1 MPDCLTDTPR
11 ILQGLT
17 LGLQSGALYAVIAIG
32 YTLVYGVLELL
43 NFAHSEIFMS
53 GAFAAA
59 FVGATFLV
67 DGAPPTGGNQFLA
80 LAAALLA
87 AMAVGGLI
95 AVLMERVAYR
105 PLRKSGAPRL
115 AALIAAIGVFL
126 IISNAVRIRYGAN
139 ALRFPNLLPSENVF
153 RIGPAQNVVINNK
166 MLLVIVS
173 AIILL
178 AFLDFFVNKTRVG
191 KGIRAVAQDA
201 ETAGLMGV
209 NIDRIVAITFLVGGI
224 LGGAAGMLQGLV
236 FGSVRFNM
244 GFIPGL
250 KAFTAAVLGGIGNIR
265 GAMLGG
271 ILLGLIENLG
281 TLCIPDGARWKDA
294 MAFMILVLVLM
305 VRPTGILGAKAA
317 ERA

>member
-11 ILQGLT
+11 ILQGLA

-43 NFAHSEIFMS
+43 NFAHSEIFMT
-53 GAFAAA
+53 GAYAAA

-67 DGAPPTGGNQFLA
+67 DGAPPTGGTRIVA
-80 LAAALLA
+80 LGAAVLA
-87 AMAVGGLI
+87 AMAVGGII

-126 IISNAVRIRYGAN
+126 LLSNAVRIRYGAN
-139 ALRFPNLLPSENVF
+139 ALQFPNLMPSQQVFAIGNV
-153 RIGPAQNVVINNK
+153 QVNNK
-166 MLLVIVS
+166 MVLVIVS
-173 AIILL
+173 AIVLL

-271 ILLGLIENLG
+271 ILLGLFENLG
-281 TLCIPDGARWKDA
+281 TLCIPNGVRWKDA
-294 MAFMILVLVLM
+294 LAFIVLVLVLM
-305 VRPTGILGAKAA
+305 IRPTGILGAKVA

>member
-1 MPDCLTDTPR
+1 MPDCLTNTVG
-11 ILQGLT
+11 ITQGVV

-43 NFAHSEIFMS
+43 NFAHSEIFMT
-53 GAFAAA
+53 GGYAAA
-59 FVGATFLV
+59 FVG
-67 DGAPPTGGNQFLA
+67 GAFLA
-80 LAAALLA
+80 ERGPQTGAGLVLAFLAALIP
-87 AMAVGGLI
+87 AMLMGGLV

-105 PLRKSGAPRL
+105 PLRKAGAPRL
-115 AALIAAIGVFL
+115 AALIAAIGVSL
-126 IISNAVRIRYGAN
+126 VLSNAARIRYGAN
-139 ALRFPNLLPSENVF
+139 ATQFPNLLETRQVF
-153 RIGPAQNVVINNK
+153 SIGVVQVNNK
-166 MLLVIVS
+166 
-173 AIILL
+173 IILTIVAAVIL
-178 AFLDFFVNKTRVG
+178 LGFLDFFVNKTKTG

-209 NIDRIVAITFLVGGI
+209 NIDRIIAITFLVGGL

-271 ILLGLIENLG
+271 ILLGLLENLG
-281 TLCIPDGARWKDA
+281 TLCIPNGARWKDVF
-294 MAFMILVLVLM
+294 AFTVLVLVLM
-305 VRPTGILGAKAA
+305 IRPTGILGQKAA